1 MSHSVG
7 WIPRLA
13 VLRDDFVRRRRQA
26 LTGGAAGPA
35 GWRLC
40 PVMAVAAANDHRAR
54 WENPHRESTA
64 DSRGH
69 HGLPPVT
76 CSCRAVVGTFPA
88 RTLTTADSGPMLAL
102 SSIARLTSV
111 KESDEGDGVPSR
123 SSNWTSRRRGASS
136 RRRRPIP
143 LQLPPCRRRHR
154 STSLESRRPRRRAP
168 VVAARRCSRWDPSGP
183 ATVRQR
189 PDRSGG
195 SVAGRPCPRED

>member
-1 MSHSVG
+1 MSVANPWMLGSPHPVDVPFRG

-13 VLRDDFVRRRRQA
+13 VLRDHFVRRS
-26 LTGGAAGPA
+26 LTGVDGRRRLSCRLAALSRDG
-35 GWRLC
+35 GRC
-40 PVMAVAAANDHRAR
+40 GEDHRAR

-111 KESDEGDGVPSR
+111 KESDEGEGS
-123 SSNWTSRRRGASS
+123 
-136 RRRRPIP
+136 
-143 LQLPPCRRRHR
+143 
-154 STSLESRRPRRRAP
+154 
-168 VVAARRCSRWDPSGP
+168 
-183 ATVRQR
+183 QR
-189 PDRSGG
+189 
-195 SVAGRPCPRED
+195 